1 MSKTLEHVVSF
12 FFFFF
17 SSRRRHTRSLRDWS
31 SDVCSSDLL
40 LLTET
45 PEGFVPYAGIPWYVA
60 PFGRDALITALQLL
74 PFEPELARGT
84 LRYLA
89 RMQGT
94 VDDAFTDQ
102 EPGKILHEHRR
113 GAMATCREIPFI
125 PYYGSVDA
133 TPLFVMLASAYLKW
147 TDD

>member
-1 MSKTLEHVVSF
+1 M
-12 FFFFF
+12 
-17 SSRRRHTRSLRDWS
+17 
-31 SDVCSSDLL
+31 
-40 LLTET
+40 
-45 PEGFVPYAGIPWYVA
+45 A

-102 EPGKILHEHRR
+102 EPGKMPHEIRFGSEGR
-113 GAMATCREIPFI
+113 FKLALCAREENP
-125 PYYGSVDA
+125 DEA
-133 TPLFVMLASAYLKW
+133 LPLE
-147 TDD
+147 